1 MASGL
6 GFLKIK
12 SEKKGGIFLTR
23 IEVRRDEPID
33 KALRKF
39 KSKLRKEG
47 LLEEMKRREFYE
59 KPSQKKR
66 RVLAQA
72 IKREKR
78 RQREAD
84 FQ

>member
-1 MASGL
+1 M
-6 GFLKIK
+6 
-12 SEKKGGIFLTR
+12 TR

-47 LLEEMKRREFYE
+47 LLEEMKKREFYE

-66 RVLAQA
+66 RELAQA

>member
-1 MASGL
+1 
-6 GFLKIK
+6 
-12 SEKKGGIFLTR
+12 LTR

-66 RVLAQA
+66 RELAQA

>member
-1 MASGL
+1 
-6 GFLKIK
+6 
-12 SEKKGGIFLTR
+12 LTR
-23 IEVRRDEPID
+23 IEIRRDEPID

-66 RVLAQA
+66 RELAQA